1 MLNPKIMFMALA
13 AISLM
18 ATSANAETSTSYRYM
33 YSDKDGN
40 GFIEANEFDTYVYV
54 AEDTNNDGILDKE
67 QLSEYTSKT
76 TMNTDTGV
84 DYRTFDVWDI
94 DRDRVLNESSKQ
106 ASTNFNRFDTN
117 GDGIITETEWQRS
130 QR

>member
-54 AEDTNNDGILDKE
+54 AEDTNNDG
-67 QLSEYTSKT
+67 SV
-76 TMNTDTGV
+76 G
-84 DYRTFDVWDI
+84 
-94 DRDRVLNESSKQ
+94 
-106 ASTNFNRFDTN
+106 
-117 GDGIITETEWQRS
+117 
-130 QR
+130 